1 MVYWSVTNLAI
12 DNDVRNVNA
21 KLLSGILA
29 VLLVVVVAVEPLHV
43 WNNFQSQQMKN
54 SPVSLW

>member
-43 WNNFQSQQMKN
+43 WNHFQS
-54 SPVSLW
+54 

>member
-1 MVYWSVTNLAI
+1 MISNTRGIMVYWSVTNLAI

-43 WNNFQSQQMKN
+43 WNHFQS
-54 SPVSLW
+54 